1 MYPIKLYPTKPI
13 AFDGDGEEGDEFA
26 TMFEGG
32 EGGELPPGGEGGEGQ
47 EPIMFLRDLD
57 EDSAYDILQRAR
69 ETPDNLTALESRLQ
83 GNLGQLSERFSAY
96 EKGIPTQASIDVEKL
111 QKGLEAYDPKL
122 AEVLGPLLQEAFQTA
137 PLDETTLRPHIDPV
151 REEMQEWMGQQLV
164 LSAYSPEAIAEIVP
178 PVKDGRFVP
187 EGQRHEDFMNWYSK
201 QGYQTQQSLLSFGA
215 PYVQALRAFERWES
229 KLNEERADKA
239 GKQTQRLQNGQVP
252 SSRSRKPPQPKAP
265 SADEAFMAGFDEAFE
280 EVKR

>member
-1 MYPIKLYPTKPI
+1 
-13 AFDGDGEEGDEFA
+13 
-26 TMFEGG
+26 
-32 EGGELPPGGEGGEGQ
+32 
-47 EPIMFLRDLD
+47 
-57 EDSAYDILQRAR
+57 
-69 ETPDNLTALESRLQ
+69 
-83 GNLGQLSERFSAY
+83 
-96 EKGIPTQASIDVEKL
+96 
-111 QKGLEAYDPKL
+111 
-122 AEVLGPLLQEAFQTA
+122 
-137 PLDETTLRPHIDPV
+137 
-151 REEMQEWMGQQLV
+151 MQEYIGQQLV

-201 QGYQTQQSLLSFGA
+201 QGYQTQQALLSFGA

-252 SSRSRKPPQPKAP
+252 SSRSRKPPQPKPP
-265 SADEAFMAGFDEAFE
+265 SADEAFAAGFDEAFE